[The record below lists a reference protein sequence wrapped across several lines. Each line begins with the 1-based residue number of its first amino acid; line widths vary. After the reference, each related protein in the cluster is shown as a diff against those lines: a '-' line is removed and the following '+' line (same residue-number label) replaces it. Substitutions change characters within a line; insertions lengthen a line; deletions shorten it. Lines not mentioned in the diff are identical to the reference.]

1 MFHHLKFKSHKG
13 MKEKK
18 MIVQSAVETIIK
30 TQPVIEKHDQRQN
43 SMYQQDFS
51 AVPEPM
57 TGGRN
62 YPDNVPDYCQQ
73 AGKGIVFVRLVG
85 PSQPFTSYGV
95 KFWMLCELHIITGIH
110 Q

>member
-1 MFHHLKFKSHKG
+1 
-13 MKEKK
+13 
-18 MIVQSAVETIIK
+18 MIVQSAVEATIK

-51 AVPEPM
+51 AVPELM
-57 TGGRN
+57 TGGGN
-62 YPDNVPDYCQQ
+62 YPYNIPDYRQQ

-85 PSQPFTSYGV
+85 PSKPFTSYGL
-95 KFWMLCELHIITGIH
+95 KLRMLCELHIITGIH

>member
-18 MIVQSAVETIIK
+18 MIVQSAVETTIK

>member
-1 MFHHLKFKSHKG
+1 
-13 MKEKK
+13 
-18 MIVQSAVETIIK
+18 MIVQSAVEATIK

-51 AVPEPM
+51 AVPELM
-57 TGGRN
+57 TGGGN
-62 YPDNVPDYCQQ
+62 YPYNIPDYRQQ

-95 KFWMLCELHIITGIH
+95 KFGMLCELHIITGIH

>member
-18 MIVQSAVETIIK
+18 MIVQSAVETTIK
-30 TQPVIEKHDQRQN
+30 TQPVTENHNQSQN

-51 AVPEPM
+51 AVPEPI

-62 YPDNVPDYCQQ
+62 YPYNVPAYRQQ

-95 KFWMLCELHIITGIH
+95 KFGMLCELHIITGIH

>member
-1 MFHHLKFKSHKG
+1 
-13 MKEKK
+13 
-18 MIVQSAVETIIK
+18 
-30 TQPVIEKHDQRQN
+30 
-43 SMYQQDFS
+43 MYQQDFS

-57 TGGRN
+57 TGGGN
-62 YPDNVPDYCQQ
+62 YPYDVPDYRQQ
-73 AGKGIVFVRLVG
+73 ASKGIVFVRLVG

>member
-18 MIVQSAVETIIK
+18 MIVQSAVETTIK

-73 AGKGIVFVRLVG
+73 AGKGIVFVRPVG

-95 KFWMLCELHIITGIH
+95 KFGMLCELHIITGIH

>member
-18 MIVQSAVETIIK
+18 MIVQSAVETTIK
-30 TQPVIEKHDQRQN
+30 TQPVTENHNQRQN

-57 TGGRN
+57 TGR
-62 YPDNVPDYCQQ
+62 
-73 AGKGIVFVRLVG
+73 
-85 PSQPFTSYGV
+85 
-95 KFWMLCELHIITGIH
+95 
-110 Q
+110 

>member
-1 MFHHLKFKSHKG
+1 
-13 MKEKK
+13 
-18 MIVQSAVETIIK
+18 MIVQSAVEATIK

-51 AVPEPM
+51 AVPELM
-57 TGGRN
+57 TGGGN
-62 YPDNVPDYCQQ
+62 YPYNIPNYRQQ

-85 PSQPFTSYGV
+85 PSQPCTSYGV
-95 KFWMLCELHIITGIH
+95 KFRMLCELHIITGIH